1 MTCEALRD
9 AVRCCEMLRVLQ
21 ELLRVLE
28 INLVVCLEK
37 VTAVE
42 REALSVAFKNDIKYY
57 KHKLSSQLLHQTSY
71 TTD

>member
-9 AVRCCEMLRVLQ
+9 AVRGCETLRVLQ
-21 ELLRVLE
+21 ELLRVRE

-57 KHKLSSQLLHQTSY
+57 KHK
-71 TTD
+71 